1 MAEEMTSRIDFSG
14 FTPGK
19 LKLILSRYNGK
30 VKQITDYGEEVYGHY
45 LRYNRQP

>member
-30 VKQITDYGEEVYGHY
+30 VKQITDYGEEAYGHY
-45 LRYNRQP
+45 LRYNRKP